1 MAVDD
6 SCYSMENYP
15 PGVVILPT
23 LFGEDIPVCYPL
35 TDSIR
40 ISLGMVIGVTANLG
54 ALILIWFSRKQ
65 EHTPTSYNIPNVL
78 VLVLCATDLTRL
90 LFGESVW
97 IVNILCGSWM
107 GGSGS
112 LLYSNFVSTMCLRLS
127 GFVVIFMGVER
138 YLSLLKPFFYD
149 KSVTL
154 QRIFIAIFVLIFY
167 SFAMASLQITGQVN
181 AESHACNL
189 SAAYYCFTYKN
200 STMNWTSVIYTA
212 YDILTVVE
220 SLANIVILVFCNV
233 FVIRCMR
240 QMRQRI
246 DMVCPRNRDEYIKQ
260 VDMIR
265 GVSAEFSRLMVGI
278 TLVFVITV
286 IPYEGGEVSLL
297 LNDIYA
303 DACNELYERR
313 HSRMSEF

>member
-1 MAVDD
+1 MLLHYRLGVNPQLVNIGHVIKMALDD
-6 SCYSMENYP
+6 ACYSMENYP

-23 LFGEDIPVCYPL
+23 LFNEDLPVCYPL

-40 ISLGMVIGVTANLG
+40 ISLSMVFGVTANIG
-54 ALILIWFSRKQ
+54 ALVLIWFSRKQ
-65 EHTPTSYNIPNVL
+65 EHVPTSYNIPNVL

-97 IVNILCGSWM
+97 IITILYGSWM

-149 KSVTL
+149 NSVTL
-154 QRIFIAIFVLIFY
+154 QRIFIAILVLIIY
-167 SFAMASLQITGQVN
+167 SFAMASFQVTGQVY
-181 AESHACNL
+181 AIPHTCNL
-189 SAAYYCFTYKN
+189 STTSYCFTYRN
-200 STMNWTSVIYTA
+200 TTVNWTSVIYTA

-286 IPYEGGEVSLL
+286 IPFEVS
-297 LNDIYA
+297 I
-303 DACNELYERR
+303 
-313 HSRMSEF
+313 SS

>member
-1 MAVDD
+1 MNIGHVIKMALDD
-6 SCYSMENYP
+6 ACYSMENYP

-23 LFGEDIPVCYPL
+23 LFNEDLPVCYPL

-40 ISLGMVIGVTANLG
+40 ISLSMVFGVTANIG

-65 EHTPTSYNIPNVL
+65 EHVPTSYNIPNVL

-97 IVNILCGSWM
+97 IITILYGSWM

-149 KSVTL
+149 NSVTL
-154 QRIFIAIFVLIFY
+154 QRIFIAIFVLIIY
-167 SFAMASLQITGQVN
+167 SFAMASFQVTGQVY
-181 AESHACNL
+181 AIPHACNL
-189 SAAYYCFTYKN
+189 STTSYCFTYRN
-200 STMNWTSVIYTA
+200 TTVHWTSVIYTA

-233 FVIRCMR
+233 FVIGCMR
-240 QMRQRI
+240 RMRQRI

-286 IPYEGGEVSLL
+286 IPFEVS
-297 LNDIYA
+297 I
-303 DACNELYERR
+303 
-313 HSRMSEF
+313 SS